1 MKLEASHLSYTYS
14 PGTPFEQ
21 KAVRDVSLTIREG
34 EFIALIGHT
43 GSGKSTLIRHFNGL
57 LHPTGGDVLL
67 DGESIFRD
75 KKSLRAARFAV
86 GLVFQYPEYQLFEET
101 VEKDIAFG
109 PKNMGL
115 SADEIHSR
123 VCESLRLCGLD
134 ESFLS
139 KSPFD
144 LSGGQK
150 RRVALAGV
158 LAMRPRLLILD
169 EPAAG
174 LDPQGSR
181 EIMRYIRAY
190 AARGNSVLFVS
201 HDMSDA
207 AAYAERVLVM
217 DRGSLALDGPPAE
230 VFSQAER
237 LRALGLALPPM
248 TELFLR
254 LREKGYDLPAAVF
267 TPEAAAE
274 EILRRMGR
282 CEK

>member
-34 EFIALIGHT
+34 EFVALIGHT

-57 LHPTGGDVLL
+57 LRPASGDVLL

-75 KKSLRAARFAV
+75 KKTLHAARFAV

>member
-57 LHPTGGDVLL
+57 LHPTGGDVLI

-248 TELFLR
+248 TELFFR

>member
-57 LHPTGGDVLL
+57 LHPTGGDVLI

-109 PKNMGL
+109 PKNMGM

>member
-57 LHPTGGDVLL
+57 LHPTGGDVLI

-237 LRALGLALPPM
+237 LCALGLALPPM

>member
-34 EFIALIGHT
+34 EFVALIGHT

-57 LHPTGGDVLL
+57 LRPASGDVLL

-75 KKSLRAARFAV
+75 KKMLHAARFAV

>member
-181 EIMRYIRAY
+181 EIMRYIRTY

>member
-57 LHPTGGDVLL
+57 LHPTGGDVLI

-75 KKSLRAARFAV
+75 KKSLRTARFAV

>member
-1 MKLEASHLSYTYS
+1 MK
-14 PGTPFEQ
+14 
-21 KAVRDVSLTIREG
+21 
-34 EFIALIGHT
+34 
-43 GSGKSTLIRHFNGL
+43 TLIKNAHAVDPQVGL
-57 LHPTGGDVLL
+57 DKVVDVLI

>member
-57 LHPTGGDVLL
+57 LRPASGDVLL

>member
-57 LHPTGGDVLL
+57 LHPTGGDVLI

-254 LREKGYDLPAAVF
+254 LRERGYDLPAAVF

-274 EILRRMGR
+274 DILRRMGR

>member
-21 KAVRDVSLTIREG
+21 RAVRDVSLTIREG

-57 LHPTGGDVLL
+57 LHPTGGDVLI

-254 LREKGYDLPAAVF
+254 LRERGYDLPAAVF

>member
-57 LHPTGGDVLL
+57 LHPTGGDVLI

-217 DRGSLALDGPPAE
+217 DRGSLALDGPPSE